1 WSPVPCRASLGGTEN
16 PESPQMAGKDYN
28 HLFKLLII
36 GDSNVGKSSLLL
48 RFADSSFSAGSYI
61 TTIGVDFKIR
71 TVDIDGER
79 VKLQIWDTAGQERFR
94 TITSTYYRNTHGV
107 IIVYDVTNPESFVN
121 VKRWLN
127 EISQNCDNVCKILV
141 GNKDDDPS
149 RKQVDTQDALRFGES
164 TGVRVFETSAKENI
178 NVEEVNISQEKED
191 KTRRGP
197 DPPGPGSLSTDELE
211 EHADEQQIS
220 SCCEAV

>member
-1 WSPVPCRASLGGTEN
+1 
-16 PESPQMAGKDYN
+16 MAGPGKDYN

-48 RFADSSFSAGSYI
+48 RFADNSFSGSYI

-127 EISQNCDNVCKILV
+127 EITQNCDNVCKILDV
-141 GNKDDDPS
+141 YGFHSHGPSDKEAESESCRERAGTREGNGRHQFS
-149 RKQVDTQDALRFGES
+149 QTQREEEEGEEVLLRERKEGDFLRTGQTNGES
-164 TGVRVFETSAKENI
+164 SI
-178 NVEEVNISQEKED
+178 Q
-191 KTRRGP
+191 
-197 DPPGPGSLSTDELE
+197 SLSALMGKEPGHYMLTL
-211 EHADEQQIS
+211 H
-220 SCCEAV
+220 

>member
-1 WSPVPCRASLGGTEN
+1 
-16 PESPQMAGKDYN
+16 MAGPGKDYN

-36 GDSNVGKSSLLL
+36 GDSSQCILTSIFIQSSC
-48 RFADSSFSAGSYI
+48 GSYI

-127 EISQNCDNVCKILV
+127 EITQNCDNVCKILV
-141 GNKDDDPS
+141 GNKNDDPS
-149 RKQVDTQDALRFGES
+149 KKQVDSQDAMHFGES
-164 TGVRVFETSAKENI
+164 VGVRVFETSAKENI
-178 NVEEVNISQEKED
+178 NVEEMFMAFTHMVLRTKKQSQSRAEREREREKETVD
-191 KTRRGP
+191 INSHRHRERRKRGKK
-197 DPPGPGSLSTDELE
+197 
-211 EHADEQQIS
+211 
-220 SCCEAV
+220 CC

>member
-1 WSPVPCRASLGGTEN
+1 
-16 PESPQMAGKDYN
+16 MAGKDYN

-48 RFADSSFSAGSYI
+48 RFADNSFSGSYI

-71 TVDIDGER
+71 TVDIEGER

-127 EISQNCDNVCKILV
+127 EISQNCDSVCKILAV
-141 GNKDDDPS
+141 VLLVTVLCFWFCVQMFMAFTRMVLRAKKQSQNRAEREREREKDT
-149 RKQVDTQDALRFGES
+149 V
-164 TGVRVFETSAKENI
+164 NI
-178 NVEEVNISQEKED
+178 NAQRD
-191 KTRRGP
+191 RDRRKRGKK
-197 DPPGPGSLSTDELE
+197 
-211 EHADEQQIS
+211 
-220 SCCEAV
+220 CC